1 MTQAYQD
8 VAVES
13 VEKLYTTTGSHKEGL
28 TIPEAEKRFSER
40 PKEKATRL
48 PTWAP
53 VLLRQF
59 RSAFVYLLFGASG
72 ISFFLGEWVDASLIL
87 VFLLINTVLGFTQE
101 YRAERA
107 LGSLNTLLVRKTTV
121 RRDGKLFEIE
131 TPQVVVG
138 DIEQALRLIE
148 RRGFTAEILAA
159 VRSER
164 DVVRRRSE
172 PRAASAEQ
180 PSTVCEVWLAALAA

>member
-1 MTQAYQD
+1 MIHQ
-8 VAVES
+8 
-13 VEKLYTTTGSHKEGL
+13 L
-28 TIPEAEKRFSER
+28 TLDMSAEDECGDRR
-40 PKEKATRL
+40 WL
-48 PTWAP
+48 
-53 VLLRQF
+53 VL
-59 RSAFVYLLFGASG
+59 
-72 ISFFLGEWVDASLIL
+72 
-87 VFLLINTVLGFTQE
+87 
-101 YRAERA
+101 RA
-107 LGSLNTLLVRKTTV
+107 LTWCERNTDERGNCRYGWRYAKGDEVVYVTSLPPRTYCGAQFIDWPRCQ
-121 RRDGKLFEIE
+121 RREGTE
-131 TPQVVVG
+131 TGEVVVG